1 MLIIFEGPDGCGKT
15 NIAEEVGKRL
25 GVSVYKSGKEHDIFH
40 EPEGQY
46 LSLKWANYEMIK
58 LLETTK
64 ASVIFDRFFPSEW
77 VYSQVFNRKSDLD
90 LVKKYDEWWSSLGGI
105 IIWLDK
111 PKMDV
116 EDELIPSSKYNEI
129 RKKYFDY
136 MKDTK
141 CSLLYLDTSNHDLY
155 SQVNEICEFIKE
167 TLK

>member
-25 GVSVYKSGKEHDIFH
+25 GVGVYKSGKEHDIFH

-64 ASVIFDRFFPSEW
+64 SSVIFDRFFPSEW

-90 LVKKYDEWWSSLGGI
+90 LVTKYDEWWSSLGGI

-111 PKMDV
+111 HEMDV

-129 RKKYFDY
+129 RTKYFEY
-136 MKDTK
+136 MKNTK
-141 CSLLYLDTSNHDLY
+141 CRLLYLDTSDHDLY
-155 SQVNEICEFIKE
+155 TQVNTICEFIKE
-167 TLK
+167 TLA